1 MKALANIHGV
11 GKSKI
16 HILCEKLGQSVLFP
30 RDERGRHSKMP
41 KKVSNDTI
49 SMVKAHIYSILHTDK
64 VHLISIYIL
73 VTSASVHNLTREV
86 GFFCLRQ

>member
-1 MKALANIHGV
+1 MANIHGV

-41 KKVSNDTI
+41 KKVSDDTVTL
-49 SMVKAHIYSILHTDK
+49 VKNHIYSILHTDK
-64 VHLISIYIL
+64 VYLFLKHGQTVLQHQHQMLQSL
-73 VTSASVHNLTREV
+73 SM
-86 GFFCLRQ
+86 

>member
-1 MKALANIHGV
+1 MLYTYSNILSLQVCVKALANIHGV

-41 KKVSNDTI
+41 KKVSDETVEL
-49 SMVKAHIYSILHTDK
+49 VKNHIYSILHTDK
-64 VHLISIYIL
+64 VSIHFVPFL
-73 VTSASVHNLTREV
+73 
-86 GFFCLRQ
+86 

>member
-16 HILCEKLGQSVLFP
+16 HILCEKLGQSILFP

-41 KKVSNDTI
+41 KKVSDDTVE
-49 SMVKAHIYSILHTDK
+49 MVKNHIYSIIHTDK
-64 VHLISIYIL
+64 VFPPKVYGMQAILI
-73 VTSASVHNLTREV
+73 T
-86 GFFCLRQ
+86 GM